1 MQLLF
6 QVNCAKLEIRQSVNK
21 IVTLQYHAFTFLSME
36 NLKTRVSH
44 IDAIRG
50 FMMLLVIYGHL
61 MLYWT
66 PTPISDIKY
75 FFGHFRMPL
84 FFFIAG
90 FFLYSDNYSK
100 ELFKRRSI
108 NRLARQLYPTI
119 IFWILFS
126 LAFIPDTWPESWLTK
141 YKGGYWFTYVSV
153 EMFFLIAPLLMFMT
167 TRKCSRRTKIL
178 GMVGVCT
185 ITEIIFYVTSLT
197 DYYILPEAVYGFLS
211 WELVAVY
218 LPYLILGIVAKMYID
233 KFNRIC
239 RSIKCLVTMI
249 AIFTTT
255 YFYRETL
262 LEYQVIEKIVP
273 YVLAFS
279 GIIICNIIFSFL
291 YRITF
296 VAESGIMKGLTFIGT
311 STLEI
316 YLLHY
321 FIVFGVKSITE
332 HTQVGDLLDSICNT
346 VFELPIYIVLS
357 VIVAEICLFVT
368 YQLKNTGIY
377 RFLFPE
383 AKH

>member
-1 MQLLF
+1 
-6 QVNCAKLEIRQSVNK
+6 
-21 IVTLQYHAFTFLSME
+21 ME
-36 NLKTRVSH
+36 NIKSRISH

-61 MLYWT
+61 MLYLT

-75 FFGHFRMPL
+75 FLGHFRMPL

-90 FFLYSDNYSK
+90 FFLYTDNYSK

-119 IFWILFS
+119 IFWALFS
-126 LAFIPDTWPESWLTK
+126 LAFIPETWPDSWLTK

-153 EMFFLIAPLLMFMT
+153 EMFFIIAPLLLILSLQN
-167 TRKCSRRTKIL
+167 CSKRVTIL
-178 GMVGVCT
+178 AMIAVCT
-185 ITEIIFYVTSLT
+185 IVEVIFYVTSLT
-197 DYYILPEAVYGFLS
+197 DYYILPDAVYEFLS

-218 LPYLILGIVAKMYID
+218 LPYVILGIVAKMYID
-233 KFNRIC
+233 KFNQIC
-239 RSIKCLVTMI
+239 QSVKWAVALI
-249 AIFTTT
+249 AIFIAT
-255 YFYRETL
+255 YIYRETL
-262 LEYQVIEKIVP
+262 SEYQVIEKIVP

-291 YRITF
+291 YRFTF
-296 VAESGIMKGLTFIGT
+296 VAESRIMRGLTFIGT

-321 FIVFGVKSITE
+321 FIVFGVKSIT
-332 HTQVGDLLDSICNT
+332 DLTTAGEMLDSICNT
-346 VFELPIYIVLS
+346 VFELPVYVVLS
-357 VIVAEICLFVT
+357 VIVAEICLFVV

>member
-1 MQLLF
+1 
-6 QVNCAKLEIRQSVNK
+6 
-21 IVTLQYHAFTFLSME
+21 ME
-36 NLKTRVSH
+36 NIKSRISH

-61 MLYWT
+61 MLYLT

-90 FFLYSDNYSK
+90 FFLYTDNYSK

-119 IFWILFS
+119 IFWALFS
-126 LAFIPDTWPESWLTK
+126 LAFIPETWPDSWLTK

-153 EMFFLIAPLLMFMT
+153 EMFFIIAPLLLVLSLQN
-167 TRKCSRRTKIL
+167 CSKRVTIL
-178 GMVGVCT
+178 AMIAVCT
-185 ITEIIFYVTSLT
+185 IVEVIFYVTSLT
-197 DYYILPEAVYGFLS
+197 DYYILPDAVYGFLS

-218 LPYLILGIVAKMYID
+218 LPYVILGIVAKMYID
-233 KFNRIC
+233 KFNQIC
-239 RSIKCLVTMI
+239 QSVKWAVALI
-249 AIFTTT
+249 AIFIAT
-255 YFYRETL
+255 YIYRETL
-262 LEYQVIEKIVP
+262 SEYQVIEKIVP

-291 YRITF
+291 YRFTF
-296 VAESGIMKGLTFIGT
+296 VAESRIMRGLTFIGT

-321 FIVFGVKSITE
+321 FIVFGIKSIS
-332 HTQVGDLLDSICNT
+332 DLTTAGEMLDSICNT
-346 VFELPIYIVLS
+346 VFELPVYIVLS
-357 VIVAEICLFVT
+357 VIVAEICLFAV